1 MATAMASSAPLAV
14 VQQSLPF
21 DQRHVFDRLPLS
33 EDQKLALLQQ
43 LLTEKKEI
51 ADQCRTETLDSV
63 RTGDACAAAGHH
75 PDRRE
80 TAASSSHQ
88 D

>member
-1 MATAMASSAPLAV
+1 MASSAPLAV

-33 EDQKLALLQQ
+33 EDQKLALLRR
-43 LLTEKKEI
+43 LITEKTET
-51 ADQCRTETLDSV
+51 ADQCHTDQLDSV
-63 RTGDACAAAGHH
+63 RSDAVCEDRLHH
-75 PDRRE
+75 PLVA
-80 TAASSSHQ
+80 TALISPRHQ

>member
-1 MATAMASSAPLAV
+1 MSM
-14 VQQSLPF
+14 PF

-33 EDQKLALLQQ
+33 EDQKLALLQR
-43 LLTEKKEI
+43 LISEKTETV
-51 ADQCRTETLDSV
+51 DQCQTELLDSV
-63 RTGDACAAAGHH
+63 RTGAVCAAADRH

-88 D
+88 DQKVH

>member
-33 EDQKLALLQQ
+33 EDQKLALLRR
-43 LLTEKKEI
+43 LITEKTKI
-51 ADQCRTETLDSV
+51 ADRCQTEQLDSV
-63 RTGDACAAAGHH
+63 RTGDASAAADHH

-88 D
+88 G

>member
-1 MATAMASSAPLAV
+1 MAAAMTSSAPLAV

-33 EDQKLALLQQ
+33 EDQKLALLQR
-43 LLTEKKEI
+43 LITEKRET
-51 ADQCRTETLDSV
+51 ADPCHNEALDSV
-63 RTGDACAAAGHH
+63 QNGDACAAAGHH

-80 TAASSSHQ
+80 NAASSSHQ